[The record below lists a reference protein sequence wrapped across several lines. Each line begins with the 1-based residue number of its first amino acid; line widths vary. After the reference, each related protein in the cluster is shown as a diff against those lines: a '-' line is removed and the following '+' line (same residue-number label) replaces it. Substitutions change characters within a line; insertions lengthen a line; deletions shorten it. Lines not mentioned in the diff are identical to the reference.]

1 MPAGAAVATGF
12 FTVTGAGLLGG
23 LLAAPRAELGRF
35 FSALHAVLALCCLLL
50 VVPFR
55 MAGGDISVATP
66 PSAARAALWGAIL
79 AGGIGLLF
87 VAALYLPQGRGGR
100 GVLPGG
106 RVGSWLLRLSLTCA
120 LVAVALDGWIIAGGR
135 RPAVF
140 VASAVAAGA
149 LLGVVVVAMDLG
161 HWYLVRVRMSEAH
174 LMRFARLM
182 GLAVMA
188 RAVLLLGG
196 LVLYGTDSPGGLAV
210 YLKSVAV
217 DHGFFFWQRIVF
229 GLIGPAVFAY
239 MVFETARI
247 RSTQSATGI
256 LYIALIFVL
265 IGELLARYLAVS
277 GLGPL

>member
-100 GVLPGG
+100 SVLPGG
-106 RVGSWLLRLSLTCA
+106 RVGSWLLRLSLACA

-196 LVLYGTDSPGGLAV
+196 LVLYGTDSPGGLAI

>member
-1 MPAGAAVATGF
+1 VPAGAAVATGF
-12 FTVTGAGLLGG
+12 FTLTAAGLLGG

-35 FSALHAVLALCCLLL
+35 FSALHAVLALSCLLL

-55 MAGGDISVATP
+55 LAGGDLSVGTP
-66 PSAARAALWGAIL
+66 LAASRAALWGAVL

-87 VAALYLPQGRGGR
+87 VAALYLPHGRGGR

-106 RVGSWLLRLSLTCA
+106 RLGSWLLRLSLLFA

-135 RPAVF
+135 RPAAF
-140 VASAVAAGA
+140 VASALAAGA

-161 HWYLVRVRMSEAH
+161 HWYLVRVRMSEIH

-182 GLAVMA
+182 GLAVMV

-210 YLKSVAV
+210 YLKTVAV
-217 DHGFFFWQRIVF
+217 DRGFFFWQRVGF
-229 GLIGPAVFAY
+229 GLVGPAVFAY

-277 GLGPL
+277 GVGPL

>member
-1 MPAGAAVATGF
+1 MPAGAVVATGF

-100 GVLPGG
+100 SVLPGG

-196 LVLYGTDSPGGLAV
+196 LVLYGTDSPGGLAI